1 LNYQRALIANFCP
14 LSNTKLLKAHYCRFI
29 VPTPFKTRFSVAP
42 ASVEMIAKPSDDLAT
57 EAAKLSERES
67 PRTPSDAMLV
77 DMDTGAEMAT
87 TDTL

>member
-1 LNYQRALIANFCP
+1 LNYLRALIANLYP

-42 ASVEMIAKPSDDLAT
+42 ESVEMVAKPSDDLVT
-57 EAAKLSERES
+57 EAAKLSEGES
-67 PRTPSDAMLV
+67 PRAPSDAILV
-77 DMDTGAEMAT
+77 DMDAGAEMAT